1 MNENKFLKG
10 LKWFFKSYIW
20 LFILFF
26 IIDIVTKRIIVANL
40 AVGDS
45 IELIPNFLWITYV
58 QNTNAAFGMG
68 FKYPEVNRWL
78 FVVVATIGT
87 AVVLTFYI
95 KNFKKYNQ
103 YIKACLM
110 LILVGALGNLVDRLF
125 YADSGYAVV
134 DWINFFDTDFW
145 HWVFNI
151 ADSCVVVGAIMLAV
165 YLIVEEVK
173 EENKKRK
180 AEKALEQEGP
190 ILSKEEQERLQEAQ
204 NNQVEEAPKAE
215 ETPSEN
221 EEKTEE

>member
-103 YIKACLM
+103 YISNCFRRFFFSYKQLYFT
-110 LILVGALGNLVDRLF
+110 LV
-125 YADSGYAVV
+125 
-134 DWINFFDTDFW
+134 
-145 HWVFNI
+145 H
-151 ADSCVVVGAIMLAV
+151 
-165 YLIVEEVK
+165 
-173 EENKKRK
+173 
-180 AEKALEQEGP
+180 
-190 ILSKEEQERLQEAQ
+190 
-204 NNQVEEAPKAE
+204 
-215 ETPSEN
+215 
-221 EEKTEE
+221 